1 MKSKLRNLMNVLT
14 HTDWVTFARRVLARA
29 SLQNTF
35 CSGGAIQIL
44 QQQKN
49 NFVRDFYTR
58 IAYKRW
64 LHLQEITV
72 VLTQERKRQSTPD
85 IADMARICGR
95 KKEVHWKWNT
105 EGHLFD
111 RAGYYSDSK
120 TIFTF
125 NSLLDDNFL
134 LEISRCIWWI
144 FRWPSVHTCTS
155 TWHEVQSQVFVT
167 FWGPIVVYIVNT
179 PPVWN
184 KRLCVQYRRYIYIS
198 FYFHKLCLTNTVFY
212 EAPVK
217 KN

>member
-1 MKSKLRNLMNVLT
+1 MKSKLRNLINVLT

-111 RAGYYSDSK
+111 RAGHYSDSK

-167 FWGPIVVYIVNT
+167 FWGPIEYASGMKQT
-179 PPVWN
+179 PVRTIQ
-184 KRLCVQYRRYIYIS
+184 KIYIYLFIS
-198 FYFHKLCLTNTVFY
+198 TNCVLQIQY
-212 EAPVK
+212 SIK
-217 KN
+217 HR

>member
-1 MKSKLRNLMNVLT
+1 MCF
-14 HTDWVTFARRVLARA
+14 FAEHILFRRGNSNSA
-29 SLQNTF
+29 TTK
-35 CSGGAIQIL
+35 
-44 QQQKN
+44 KN
-49 NFVRDFYTR
+49 NFVMDFYTR

-105 EGHLFD
+105 GHLFD
-111 RAGYYSDSK
+111 RAGHNSDSK

-184 KRLCVQYRRYIYIS
+184 KRLCVQYRRYIYLFIS
-198 FYFHKLCLTNTVFY
+198 TICVIQIQYSIKHL
-212 EAPVK
+212 
-217 KN
+217 